1 MIVSNCNSLI
11 VHFNNGFTD
20 VCVGSGT
27 TIIVTAEV
35 HRSQETPAGTDD
47 EETGLYQAVID
58 TFIQKV
64 ETRSSSKIT
73 FLPVQN
79 TPVHM

>member
-1 MIVSNCNSLI
+1 MRTNDTVFNCNSLI
-11 VHFNNGFTD
+11 VYFNKGFTD

-47 EETGLYQAVID
+47 EETGLYQTLMD
-58 TFIQKV
+58 TFI
-64 ETRSSSKIT
+64 
-73 FLPVQN
+73 
-79 TPVHM
+79 